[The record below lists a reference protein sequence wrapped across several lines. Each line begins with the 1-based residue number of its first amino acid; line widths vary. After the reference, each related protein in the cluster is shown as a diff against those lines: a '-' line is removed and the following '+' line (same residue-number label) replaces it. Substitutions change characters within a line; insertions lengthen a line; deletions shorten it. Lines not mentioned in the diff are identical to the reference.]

1 MRLTGLLHRAHD
13 PGWAFA
19 PTSGEGAR
27 RHGGRFNRKGVAA
40 LYLARALE
48 TAWLEAQQGFAFKP
62 QPKTICAYEIDC
74 EDIADLTDSSE
85 RHAHGISSAD
95 LACSWEGIASRGGV
109 PPSWIVADR
118 LRGAGL
124 AGAIVPSFAPG
135 VAADASDVVLW
146 RWGTNPPHR
155 ITVVD
160 DHGRLPRDD
169 SSWR

>member
-1 MRLTGLLHRAHD
+1 MRLRGLLSRAHD
-13 PGWAFA
+13 PGWAFV

-27 RHGGRFNRKGVAA
+27 RQGGRFNRRGVPA

-74 EDIADLTDSSE
+74 EDIVDLTDPAE
-85 RHAHGISSAD
+85 RLAHGVSPAD
-95 LACSWEGIASRGGV
+95 LSCAWEDVASRGGI
-109 PPSWIVADR
+109 PPSWVVADR
-118 LRGAGL
+118 LQRAGA

-135 VAADASDVVLW
+135 VADDESNVVLW
-146 RWGTNPPHR
+146 RWGPDLPHR
-155 ITVVD
+155 IKVVD
-160 DHGRLPRDD
+160 DRGRLPRDD